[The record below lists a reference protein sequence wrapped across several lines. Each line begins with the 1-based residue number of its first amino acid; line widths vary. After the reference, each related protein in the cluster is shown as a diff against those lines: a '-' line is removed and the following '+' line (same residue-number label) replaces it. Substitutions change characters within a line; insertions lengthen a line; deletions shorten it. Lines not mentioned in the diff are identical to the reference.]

1 MSFGDDAMHSIF
13 CSKHGLRIFLAGLAS
28 VSTLELATFDLAL
41 AADADDGAA
50 KPASTI
56 PNIYLDMRTTYA
68 TVPAGAISIGLGNT
82 AINSIIQTLQ
92 ELSQTANGPLLPANF
107 ASPASRSVSVDL
119 PLTVD
124 VSDRLSLYGGV
135 TASTTQTDTSGWSS
149 LAITSWN
156 LGFEAELHRQEGGVF
171 PTATLQTTVTRSVP
185 DGPLATTSL
194 NNVLEF
200 SYALDED
207 ETKGWLAGMQHTRI
221 DVDTS
226 LAWIGSSTIGYV
238 GGYYQWPSNWKV
250 TCRIGLQYFGG
261 AQLLQRLS
269 VDPFTQ
275 PIIRLDLDRMD
286 DDDNRLFG
294 VTAEI
299 AWVPKP
305 AYQLTLRTPLYL
317 VRN

>member
-1 MSFGDDAMHSIF
+1 MHSI
-13 CSKHGLRIFLAGLAS
+13 CHIRHGLRILLAGLAS
-28 VSTLELATFDLAL
+28 VFTFELAL
-41 AADADDGAA
+41 AADADDGTA
-50 KPASTI
+50 KGANTL

-68 TVPAGAISIGLGNT
+68 TVPAGAISIGLGDS
-82 AINSIIQTLQ
+82 AINSIIQTVQ
-92 ELSQTANGPLLPANF
+92 QLSQTSNGPLLPAKL
-107 ASPASRSVSVDL
+107 ASAASRSVSVDL

-124 VSDRLSLYGGV
+124 ITDRVSLYGGV
-135 TASTTQTDTSGWSS
+135 TASTTQTDLTGWSS
-149 LAITSWN
+149 FAITSWN
-156 LGFEAELHRQEGGVF
+156 LGFEAELHRQEGGAV

-194 NNVLEF
+194 NNILEF

-207 ETKGWLAGMQHTRI
+207 ETKGWLAGIQHTVI

-226 LAWIGSSTIGYV
+226 LARVGSSTIGYV
-238 GGYYQWPSNWKV
+238 GGYYQWPSNWKFTGRV
-250 TCRIGLQYFGG
+250 GLQYFGG
-261 AQLLQRLS
+261 AQLLQLLS

-275 PIIRLDLDRMD
+275 PIIRFDLDRMD
-286 DDDNRLFG
+286 DNDNRLFG
-294 VTAEI
+294 ITAEI

>member
-1 MSFGDDAMHSIF
+1 MLFQDDAMHSI
-13 CSKHGLRIFLAGLAS
+13 CHIRHGLRILLAGLAS
-28 VSTLELATFDLAL
+28 VFTFELAL
-41 AADADDGAA
+41 AADADDGTA
-50 KPASTI
+50 KGANTL

-68 TVPAGAISIGLGNT
+68 TVPAGAISIGLGDS
-82 AINSIIQTLQ
+82 AINSIIQTVQ
-92 ELSQTANGPLLPANF
+92 QLSQTSNGPLLPAKL
-107 ASPASRSVSVDL
+107 ASAASRSVSVDL

-124 VSDRLSLYGGV
+124 ITDRVSLYGGV
-135 TASTTQTDTSGWSS
+135 TASTTQTDLTGWSS
-149 LAITSWN
+149 FAITSWN
-156 LGFEAELHRQEGGVF
+156 LGFEAELHRQEGGAV

-194 NNVLEF
+194 NNILEF

-207 ETKGWLAGMQHTRI
+207 ETKGWLAGIQHTVI

-226 LAWIGSSTIGYV
+226 LARVGSSTIGYV
-238 GGYYQWPSNWKV
+238 GGYYQWPSNWKFTGRV
-250 TCRIGLQYFGG
+250 GLQYFGG
-261 AQLLQRLS
+261 AQLLQLLS

-275 PIIRLDLDRMD
+275 PIIRFDLDRMD
-286 DDDNRLFG
+286 DNDNRLFG
-294 VTAEI
+294 ITAEI